1 MDFTIPLIFHPYLVR
16 DSEKRGESLYYM
28 VGTKF
33 REISRLITN
42 TFWSLLNLCK
52 KTNKYFFFLCLAKMV
67 TTVALFSSFI
77 NTCAFDT
84 TSWATFSEDQ
94 SAENLSGEVKIF
106 HVSFDLL
113 FDLPPPLFCT
123 FECEFMFRARV
134 VKYIPS
140 SGCYHGFISFH
151 GGKRS
156 GGIFIAMWQFQPN
169 ASVNLNWG

>member
-1 MDFTIPLIFHPYLVR
+1 MDFTIPLIFHPCWKP
-16 DSEKRGESLYYM
+16 DSEKKGGGLYYF

-42 TFWSLLNLCK
+42 KFWPLLNLCK
-52 KTNKYFFFLCLAKMV
+52 KANKYFFSLCCAKKV
-67 TTVALFSSFI
+67 TAVALFSSFI

-84 TSWATFSEDQ
+84 TSWVTFSEDQ

-106 HVSFDLL
+106 HVSLDLL
-113 FDLPPPLFCT
+113 FDLPPPSFCT
-123 FECEFMFRARV
+123 FECKFMFRAGV
-134 VKYIPS
+134 VKFIPS

-156 GGIFIAMWQFQPN
+156 RGIFIAM
-169 ASVNLNWG
+169 